1 MNVQRWIQRS
11 IPVAA
16 AALVGAAPMTQAQY
30 GTYGQQ
36 GQSQRGQELF
46 EWTGGVDREV
56 QIVMRGNRVSTNDI
70 GQTEPRN
77 TRARTLSTLPR
88 QDGEVVVQLIDGRGN
103 VDILQQPTAQNGYS
117 TVVRIRDPQSGSDRY
132 RLAAY
137 WQGYSNGDY
146 VWKNGRGRGRG
157 HDKDRDGID
166 DRDEQYRRRD
176 GQNDQGQYGRNG
188 QYGNQSLLHWTGN
201 IDNEIE
207 IRIQNG
213 RAETR
218 TLSGA
223 QPTSVRVSGGNTT
236 VPRSNA
242 QINVLLNQGRG
253 QISVTQQPT
262 QWNNY
267 TTIVR
272 VRDPQGGYGY
282 YDFDLT
288 WQ

>member
-1 MNVQRWIQRS
+1 MNTQRWIQRS

-16 AALVGAAPMTQAQY
+16 AAFVAAAPIA
-30 GTYGQQ
+30 Q
-36 GQSQRGQELF
+36 GQVWRQNQSQQGQELF
-46 EWTGGVDREV
+46 EWSGGVDREV
-56 QIVMRGNRVSTNDI
+56 QIVMRGNRLSTNPI
-70 GQTEPRN
+70 GGTEPGN
-77 TRARTLSTLPR
+77 VRARTLASLPR
-88 QDGEVVVQLIDGRGN
+88 QNGEVVVQVENGRGD
-103 VDILQQPTAQNGYS
+103 VDVLQQPNAQNGYS
-117 TVVRIRDPQSGSDRY
+117 TIIRIRDPRSGSDRY
-132 RLAAY
+132 RLTAY

-146 VWKNGRGRGRG
+146 VGNGRGRGR
-157 HDKDRDGID
+157 DKDRDGIP
-166 DRDEQYRRRD
+166 DRDEEIRRRN
-176 GQNDQGQYGRNG
+176 GQIDQGRNNG
-188 QYGNQSLLHWTGN
+188 QYGTQSLLHWSGN
-201 IDNEIE
+201 IDNEVE

-242 QINVLLNQGRG
+242 QINVVLNQGRG
-253 QISVTQQPT
+253 QIAVVQQPT

-267 TTIVR
+267 TTVVR
-272 VRDPQGGYGY
+272 IRDPQGGYGY